1 VNHSHTLRIQ
11 SAFRDFAK
19 IDHWVA
25 PHAVTLTMKQG
36 VPVANGYRSTMA
48 FLDADKASQNM
59 SHFHS
64 ILSRRVLGKPASRF
78 GMRVRMIPVQERSK
92 EGRLHYHVLIDCPRA
107 ELQDAFPALIQD
119 IWVRTQWGHRQ
130 NDIQA
135 DADDGFKFY
144 ISKLRDKPDYAD
156 AVDWANYH
164 NPD

>member
-1 VNHSHTLRIQ
+1 
-11 SAFRDFAK
+11 
-19 IDHWVA
+19 
-25 PHAVTLTMKQG
+25 
-36 VPVANGYRSTMA
+36 MA

-64 ILSRRVLGKPASRF
+64 ILSRRVLGKPRIS
-78 GMRVRMIPVQERSK
+78 VRYARQDDSGAGAQQ
-92 EGRLHYHVLIDCPRA
+92 EGRLHYHALIDCPRA
-107 ELQDAFPALIQD
+107 ELQGAFPALIQD
-119 IWVRTQWGHRQ
+119 IWARTQWGHRQ